1 MTSDE
6 ATSEAADQTNGARR
20 ATCPLCPASFDE
32 AGPYR
37 EHLGMAHGFFDDEGT
52 ETMVFEPA
60 ASDEAEP
67 TASDSEPVPIAGPE
81 ARSDNE
87 VAPSREPWDVRAF
100 MTGQRLAVAA
110 VVGAAVLILAL
121 LIGGWLVPV
130 VVLVALFLTAAG
142 LVAWTWSADQSDSNT
157 ARPPSAASSP
167 TTPPTPL
174 EAETVLPPDAVPPE
188 APVEPV
194 AMAPE
199 PAAGVA
205 EPAPAV
211 AAPAVATLDP
221 EPVALSPEPAPAE
234 PPAPEPVAAV
244 AEPAPAEPAPVPE
257 AIAAVAEPAPAD
269 PAPVAPAVP
278 VAVAPAGPPGSLAPE
293 DIESQQFSFAGR
305 GYSVE
310 EVRQFLARVA
320 SGYREVLHQA
330 APSEP
335 PDFAAIGHE
344 VSRVLQAASET
355 AESLK
360 IKADAE
366 AGKMRAQATEEA
378 RAAIEEAQAAA
389 ARLRADADRL
399 YDDARAEASR
409 LTADARK
416 QADNAVKEAVERRD
430 RMEKTR
436 QQLLERIRVA
446 EGLLGNLRQEWEGD
460 AAPAPS
466 PQEPS
471 APDDKSRSR
480 ASRS

>member
-1 MTSDE
+1 MTSAE
-6 ATSEAADQTNGARR
+6 AASEGADQTNGARR

-60 ASDEAEP
+60 PSEEPEP
-67 TASDSEPVPIAGPE
+67 TASDSEPAPIAGPE
-81 ARSDNE
+81 AGSDNE

-110 VVGAAVLILAL
+110 VVGAALLILAL

-142 LVAWTWSADQSDSNT
+142 LVAWTWSADQSDFNAAS
-157 ARPPSAASSP
+157 PPPPASSP
-167 TTPPTPL
+167 TTAPTTL
-174 EAETVLPPDAVPPE
+174 EAETEPLPDAVAPE

-199 PAAGVA
+199 PVAVAPEPVQA
-205 EPAPAV
+205 EPAPAEQPD
-211 AAPAVATLDP
+211 APDP
-221 EPVALSPEPAPAE
+221 EPVAVSPEPAPVE
-234 PPAPEPVAAV
+234 LAPVPERVAAV
-244 AEPAPAEPAPVPE
+244 AEPAAVVPVEPA
-257 AIAAVAEPAPAD
+257 AP
-269 PAPVAPAVP
+269 
-278 VAVAPAGPPGSLAPE
+278 LAPE
-293 DIESQQFSFAGR
+293 DIESKQFSFAGR

-320 SGYREVLHQA
+320 SGYREVLHQT

-389 ARLRADADRL
+389 GRLRADADRL

-416 QADNAVKEAVERRD
+416 QAENAVKEAVERRD

-446 EGLLGNLRQEWEGD
+446 EGLLGTLRQEWEGD